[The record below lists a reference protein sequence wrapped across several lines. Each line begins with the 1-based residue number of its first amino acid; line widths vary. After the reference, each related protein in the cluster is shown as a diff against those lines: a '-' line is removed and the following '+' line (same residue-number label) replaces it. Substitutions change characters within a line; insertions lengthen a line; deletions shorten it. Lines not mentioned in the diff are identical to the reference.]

1 MFYLRFPL
9 FLTLFLP
16 PEVVRAPG
24 PRQQPKQARLLCLSP
39 EFESSLRESSSPAL
53 DKLPHCHFGD
63 MFSVIFRL
71 ILFNH
76 I

>member
-53 DKLPHCHFGD
+53 DKLHIVILGIC
-63 MFSVIFRL
+63 SVL
-71 ILFNH
+71 ISDSYF
-76 I
+76 